1 MILAVNTA
9 AIDRHMERR
18 YYRNVKSEAISHI
31 TAFPARKREERFFN
45 WASVNPKGVTMNI
58 EISARHF
65 DLTDALKNHV
75 EDKLS
80 MLDRFY
86 DGIDDVHVILELS
99 SGMNSSH
106 VQLRGDRVRL
116 DARAKGHD
124 MYFAFDDCA
133 SNLERQ
139 LRKFKETH
147 HDHPKR
153 QNGNRN
159 AGSGAWFI
167 AAEPSEL
174 AAPLLLKDDTKL
186 EQLTTNQAMTEF
198 EVRGS
203 DNALIFYN
211 TETDTISGAYRTS
224 SGVTQVVELTRKD

>member
-1 MILAVNTA
+1 
-9 AIDRHMERR
+9 
-18 YYRNVKSEAISHI
+18 
-31 TAFPARKREERFFN
+31 
-45 WASVNPKGVTMNI
+45 MNI

-75 EDKLS
+75 EEKLS

-86 DGIDDVHVILELS
+86 DGIDDVHVILELT
-99 SGMNSSH
+99 SGMNHSH

-116 DARAKGHD
+116 DSRSESHD
-124 MYFAFDDCA
+124 MYFAFDHCA

-153 QNGNRN
+153 QHSSKSTE
-159 AGSGAWFI
+159 SGTWYI
-167 AAEPSEL
+167 AAEPSEMD
-174 AAPLLLKDDTKL
+174 APVLLRDNSKL
-186 EQLTTNQAMTEF
+186 ERFTTNQAMTEF

-203 DNALIFYN
+203 DDVLIFYN
-211 TETDTISGAYRTS
+211 TETDTLSSAYRTT
-224 SGVTQVVELTRKD
+224 SGVTQVVELTRKG